1 MAVLTTSPAYEQV
14 PGHIPHFEWT
24 FFAALPVGMAIA
36 GVVALFVGG
45 VLSRFRDDLF
55 VLVSVGFAVIA
66 HRVFPLLAAGH
77 QRPFGIHAI
86 GKPSVGGMVI
96 DGNLEFL
103 MLSLVFL
110 VLVFLASWLIVHSSF
125 GRVLMAIR
133 EDEQAIEV
141 FGYRASAYKLTIWVI
156 SGRCVRRS

>member
-1 MAVLTTSPAYEQV
+1 
-14 PGHIPHFEWT
+14 
-24 FFAALPVGMAIA
+24 
-36 GVVALFVGG
+36 
-45 VLSRFRDDLF
+45 
-55 VLVSVGFAVIA
+55 
-66 HRVFPLLAAGH
+66 
-77 QRPFGIHAI
+77 
-86 GKPSVGGMVI
+86 MVI

-125 GRVLMAIR
+125 GRVLLAIR